1 MIKLAVFDMAGTT
14 VADDNFVAK
23 AFINAFSINGY
34 DITEEHVNPL
44 MGYKKI
50 VAIKTVLEQLG
61 EEYDED
67 LLNDIHTDFEDEM
80 IEFYE
85 SDPAVRAINN
95 AEDIFMLLKE
105 KGVSIALNTGFP
117 KSIADAIVDR
127 LQWVERG
134 LIDDYIA
141 SDEVEN
147 GRPDSSMI
155 KELMLRAG
163 VDDGNE
169 VAKIGDTTVD
179 VEEGKNA
186 GCAYVIA
193 VTTGA
198 ATRSQLEEFQ
208 PTHIIDSLS
217 ELMDILQPVSHANQE

>member
-1 MIKLAVFDMAGTT
+1 MIKLAVFDIAGTT

-23 AFINAFSINGY
+23 AFKNAFSINGY
-34 DITEEHVNPL
+34 DITEEQVNPL

-50 VAIKTVLEQLG
+50 EAIKTVLDQLG
-61 EEYDED
+61 EEYDDE
-67 LLNDIHTDFEDEM
+67 LLEDIHTDFEDEM

-85 SDPAVRAINN
+85 SDPAVRAIKN
-95 AEDIFMLLKE
+95 AENIFMQLKE

-117 KSIADAIVDR
+117 KSIADAIINR
-127 LQWVERG
+127 LQWTERG

-147 GRPDSSMI
+147 GRPDPSMI

-163 VDDGNE
+163 VENSKD

-179 VEEGKNA
+179 IEEGKNA

-198 ATRSQLEEFQ
+198 STRNQLEEFQ
-208 PTHIIDSLS
+208 PTHIIDNLS
-217 ELMDILQPVSHANQE
+217 ELINILQPVSYANQE

>member
-23 AFINAFSINGY
+23 AFKNAFAINGY
-34 DITEEHVNPL
+34 DITEEQVNPL

-50 VAIKTVLEQLG
+50 LAIKTVLDQLG
-61 EEYDED
+61 EEYDQD
-67 LLNDIHTDFEDEM
+67 LLNDIHIDFEGEM
-80 IEFYE
+80 IEFY
-85 SDPAVRAINN
+85 SLDPHVKAIKN
-95 AEDIFMLLKE
+95 AEKIFRELKE
-105 KGVSIALNTGFP
+105 SGIYIALNTGFP

-141 SDEVEN
+141 SDEVAE
-147 GRPDSSMI
+147 GRPNPSMI

-163 VDDGNE
+163 VGNSEE
-169 VAKIGDTTVD
+169 VIKIGDTTVD
-179 VEEGKNA
+179 IEEGKNA

-198 ATRSQLEEFQ
+198 ATRDQLAAYG
-208 PTHIIDSLS
+208 PTHIIDDLS
-217 ELMDILQPVSHANQE
+217 ELTNILQKENAN